1 MSAPVP
7 LLPPTPPTNL
17 QSLSPRTPYY
27 LTVVYELHPSSTV
40 KFTPSTVGQPWKPI
54 YTFSLDRL
62 HTTLQAANTRLTLLS
77 RSNTIPADR
86 DVLRAGVDE
95 ATGGWWCSWTRRP
108 TAIAEPSNETKA
120 AVPWPRFCASVRRIV
135 MHGDLLTQNPIPEL
149 PPTREMLGSTTLSEC
164 RYLFE
169 RRKDLAHHVWVVA
182 VHQPARVALSASAM
196 MGQEEITQ
204 PWRVESIHPV
214 SGNALARAKRLWTE
228 GMQLQNGSFDR
239 VDFHYGAARY
249 ILLPAS
255 TTASHRSRYVNSP
268 GLSGKRGLKIERE
281 PQIRVE
287 RIKVYGQGE
296 MVAWFAPAEAIV
308 REKVWRPL
316 CPGREARNPV
326 QDGGMTLPPLG
337 ENLGIEALERE
348 LDRVLGLG
356 WDEEEISDVVGVM
369 MGSQDVKETVEDK
382 KDEDKEESERE
393 HDDDAFDWQSI
404 LDRGDFSP
412 PADYQQSEHKFRTG
426 VVSEYGKVAAEPKT
440 GQQDRLEEIVNKAQN
455 SRRWSHQALGL
466 IKKAS
471 RATLGKTDAADEV
484 TELDGA

>member
-7 LLPPTPPTNL
+7 LLPPSPPTNL
-17 QSLSPRTPYY
+17 RTCSPRTPYY

-40 KFTPSTVGQPWKPI
+40 KITPATVGQPRKPI

-62 HTTLQAANTRLTLLS
+62 HTTLQTANTRLTLLS
-77 RSNTIPADR
+77 RSNTVPADR

-108 TAIAEPSNETKA
+108 TAKTEPGNETKA
-120 AVPWPRFCASVRRIV
+120 SVPWPRFCASVRRIV
-135 MHGDLLTQNPIPEL
+135 MHGELLTRNPIPEL

-182 VHQPARVALSASAM
+182 VHQPARVALSASAI
-196 MGQEEITQ
+196 MGQEELTH

-214 SGNALARAKRLWTE
+214 SGNALARAKHLWTE

-287 RIKVYGQGE
+287 RVKLYGEGE

-308 REKVWRPL
+308 REK
-316 CPGREARNPV
+316 ARSPV
-326 QDGGMTLPPLG
+326 KDGGLSLPPLG

-356 WDEEEISDVVGVM
+356 WDEEELERAIEPAIEPAIELTGECDKEK
-369 MGSQDVKETVEDK
+369 VKEEVGEVED
-382 KDEDKEESERE
+382 
-393 HDDDAFDWQSI
+393 DDDAFDWQSI

-412 PADYQQSEHKFRTG
+412 PADYQQSEHKFRTAG
-426 VVSEYGKVAAEPKT
+426 S
-440 GQQDRLEEIVNKAQN
+440 LEEIVNKAQN
-455 SRRWSHQALGL
+455 SHRWSHQALGL

-471 RATLGKTDAADEV
+471 KVTLGKSDAADGAV
-484 TELDGA
+484 ELDGA